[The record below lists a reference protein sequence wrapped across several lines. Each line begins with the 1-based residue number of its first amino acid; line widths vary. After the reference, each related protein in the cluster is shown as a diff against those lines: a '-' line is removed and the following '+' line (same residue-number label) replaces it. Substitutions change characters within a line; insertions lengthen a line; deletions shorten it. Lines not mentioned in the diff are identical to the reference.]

1 MDVDFDAAAKR
12 FSKDQASRK
21 EALAAKREQL
31 AALQRRFPGYSRV
44 ALRHLLGS
52 RFEAMGFVYA
62 LVERRRAARG

>member
-1 MDVDFDAAAKR
+1 MSAIPTTLAARGRCAAR
-12 FSKDQASRK
+12 RK
-21 EALAAKREQL
+21 TLAAKREQL